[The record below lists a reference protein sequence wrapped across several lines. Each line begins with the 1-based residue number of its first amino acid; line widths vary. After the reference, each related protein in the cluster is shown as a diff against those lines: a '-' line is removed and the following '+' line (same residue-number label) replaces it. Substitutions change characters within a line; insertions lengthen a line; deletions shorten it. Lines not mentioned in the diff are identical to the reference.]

1 MSVKKP
7 SSLFGAS
14 RSAPSTDN
22 SCQNPHMSNSM
33 GKCCHSKSGGM
44 KILWVLVGILVAYSV
59 VFLGTLIRNNI
70 KKFDTI
76 GVAEKNERTIVVD
89 GQGKVTVTPD
99 IAMVKLGMDSEG
111 KTVAEAQQKNTVV
124 MNKLTEK
131 LKGLNIDEKDI
142 QTTYYNIFP
151 KYDYTDNVQK
161 LVGYQVNQDLTVKI
175 RDVSKANQVIAFAGE
190 VGANNVGGLQFT
202 VDDKDAYKAQARELA
217 LKKVGE
223 KAKALSQA
231 LGVKLVGVVSY
242 NEFQGGIG
250 DDPYGMGGMGM
261 GAKAMELSVAPPD
274 IQSGSND
281 VIMNVNVV
289 FEIR

>member
-14 RSAPSTDN
+14 RTASSTDN
-22 SCQNPHMSNSM
+22 SCQNPHMSNSI

-44 KILWVLVGILVAYSV
+44 KILWVLFGIFVAYSI

-76 GVAEKNERTIVVD
+76 GVAEKNQRTIVVD
-89 GQGKVTVTPD
+89 GQGKITVTPD
-99 IAMVKLGMDSEG
+99 IAMVNLGTVSEG
-111 KTVAEAQQKNTVV
+111 KTVAEAQQKNTDA

-131 LKGLNIDEKDI
+131 LKGLKIDKKDI
-142 QTTYYNIFP
+142 QTTYYNIYP
-151 KYDYTDNVQK
+151 RYDYVDNVQK
-161 LVGYQVNQDLTVKI
+161 LAGYQVSQDLTVKI
-175 RDVSKANQVIAFAGE
+175 RDISVANQVISSAGE

-202 VDDKDAYKAQARELA
+202 IDDRDTYKAQARELA
-217 LKKVGE
+217 LKKIGE
-223 KAKALSQA
+223 KARVLSQA
-231 LGVKLVGVVSY
+231 LGVNIVGIVSY
-242 NEFQGGIG
+242 NEFEGGIG
-250 DDPYGMGGMGM
+250 SDPYGMGGMGI
-261 GAKAMELSVAPPD
+261 GAKTMELSVAPPD

-281 VIMNVNVV
+281 IIMNVNVV

>member
-1 MSVKKP
+1 MPVKKP

-14 RSAPSTDN
+14 RTASSTDN
-22 SCQNPHMSNSM
+22 SCQNSHMFGAM
-33 GKCCHSKSGGM
+33 GKCCHAKSGGM
-44 KILWVLVGILVAYSV
+44 KILWVLLGILVAYSI

-99 IAMVKLGMDSEG
+99 IAMVNLGTVSEG
-111 KTVAEAQQKNTVV
+111 KTVVEAQQKNTDT

-131 LKGLNIDEKDI
+131 LKGLKIDKKDI
-142 QTTYYNIFP
+142 QTTYYNIYP
-151 KYDYTDNVQK
+151 RYDYIDNVQK
-161 LVGYQVNQDLTVKI
+161 LAGYQVSQDLTVKI
-175 RDVSKANQVIAFAGE
+175 RDVSVANQVISSAGE

-202 VDDKDAYKAQARELA
+202 IDDRDAYKAQARELA
-217 LKKVGE
+217 LKKVSE
-223 KAKALSQA
+223 KAKSLSKA
-231 LGVKLVGVVSY
+231 LGVNLVSVVSY
-242 NEFQGGIG
+242 NEYEGGMG
-250 DDPYGMGGMGM
+250 NDMYGMGGMGKSVES
-261 GAKAMELSVAPPD
+261 AVAPPS
-274 IQSGSND
+274 IQAGSND